1 MSTLRLPVIT
11 ATGIL
16 AFVSVP
22 HVFANDAVSKME
34 TVVVTASSYEQS
46 QADAPASISVISREE
61 LDSRYY
67 RDVTDALKSVPGVVV
82 TGGGDTTDIS

>member
-34 TVVVTASSYEQS
+34 TVVVTASMLSEMIQV
-46 QADAPASISVISREE
+46 AARRPDRNAACTAP
-61 LDSRYY
+61 
-67 RDVTDALKSVPGVVV
+67 
-82 TGGGDTTDIS
+82 